1 MDIAWVAYYD
11 NGQLSHKGNYKN
23 SNKEG
28 AWVGYNEDGTV
39 DKASPGTFKDG
50 VRISDWV
57 NSKLIKG

>member
-28 AWVGYNEDGTV
+28 AWVGYNEDGTAW
-39 DKASPGTFKDG
+39 KEYTGIFKNG
-50 VRISDWV
+50 VKISD
-57 NSKLIKG
+57 

>member
-39 DKASPGTFKDG
+39 DKASPGTFKDV
-50 VRISDWV
+50 VRISD
-57 NSKLIKG
+57 

>member
-39 DKASPGTFKDG
+39 NKEDTGTHKDD
-50 VRISDWV
+50 VKNSDL
-57 NSKLIKG
+57 SLIHI

>member
-28 AWVGYNEDGTV
+28 AWVGYYKDGTV
-39 DKASPGTFKDG
+39 NKKLTGAFKEG
-50 VRISDWV
+50 VKVSD
-57 NSKLIKG
+57 